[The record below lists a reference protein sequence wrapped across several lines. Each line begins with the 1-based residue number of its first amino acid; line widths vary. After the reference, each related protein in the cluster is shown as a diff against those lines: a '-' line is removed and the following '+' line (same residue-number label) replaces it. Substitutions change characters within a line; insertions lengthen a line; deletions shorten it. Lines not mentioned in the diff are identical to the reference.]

1 MARLTV
7 VADADQLRLSVEA
20 PGADSTL
27 RVWHGDEAARIL
39 DHSIRD
45 WRALGSFNARGR
57 RVTRRVFLA
66 ATALALARDQNRARP
81 GERE

>member
-7 VADADQLRLSVEA
+7 VADADRLRLSVET
-20 PGADSTL
+20 PGADNIL

-66 ATALALARDQNRARP
+66 ATALALARDRARQ

>member
-7 VADADQLRLSVEA
+7 VADADRLCLSVET
-20 PGADSTL
+20 PGAGNIV

-45 WRALGSFNARGR
+45 WRALGSFSARGR
-57 RVTRRVFLA
+57 RVTKQVFLA
-66 ATALALARDQNRARP
+66 ATALALAQDRTRP
-81 GERE
+81 RSLE